1 MSAEPPD
8 SSGMGWAW
16 KCLSMS
22 DTVWNHRWWTW
33 HWPLSFTDRRR
44 CCVGKR
50 RRKGEKQGTRWER
63 GQEERRKGGR
73 EQGREGGKEV
83 RGTEGVRNAEGPR
96 KRQQLTLP
104 AARGH
109 VA

>member
-1 MSAEPPD
+1 
-8 SSGMGWAW
+8 MG
-16 KCLSMS
+16 K
-22 DTVWNHRWWTW
+22 DG
-33 HWPLSFTDRRR
+33 
-44 CCVGKR
+44 GKVKN
-50 RRKGEKQGTRWER
+50 KGDDGSEK
-63 GQEERRKGGR
+63 RRKGGR